1 MKLNIKKMNTMEI
14 VTMNLTTMMGIMITQ
29 TIIIKIKTMMME

>member
-29 TIIIKIKTMMME
+29 TIIIKIKTMMTE

>member
-1 MKLNIKKMNTMEI
+1 MKLNIKKMNIMEI

-29 TIIIKIKTMMME
+29 TIIIKIKTMMTE

>member
-14 VTMNLTTMMGIMITQ
+14 VTMNLATMMGIMITQ
-29 TIIIKIKTMMME
+29 TIIIKMKTMMTE

>member
-29 TIIIKIKTMMME
+29 TIIIKITTMMTE